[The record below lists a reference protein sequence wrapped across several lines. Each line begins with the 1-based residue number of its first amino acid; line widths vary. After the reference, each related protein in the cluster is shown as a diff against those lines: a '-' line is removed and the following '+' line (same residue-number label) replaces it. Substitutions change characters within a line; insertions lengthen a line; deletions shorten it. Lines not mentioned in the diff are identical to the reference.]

1 MSSAVLKRTD
11 LDDNRIVIIELC
23 RDEVLN
29 AVNTAM
35 AKELLSTFEAF
46 QWDRTVRAVIFTSR
60 SERAFCVG
68 ADLRERRTMS
78 DDDWH
83 TQHQIMREAIFRIL
97 RCPVPVI
104 AAVEGHALGGGC
116 ELASACDF
124 IVAGDR
130 AIFALPEVTRG
141 ILPGAGATQY
151 LSRVVGTPV
160 AKELIFTGR
169 SFGAEE
175 ARSLG
180 LVNHVVAAGK
190 AKSRALEIA
199 KTIAE
204 NAPFAVRQAKKA
216 INWGA
221 ETDLWTGLTL
231 SFEAWD
237 NTVHTEDRLEGVRAF
252 NEKRKPRFQ
261 GR

>member
-1 MSSAVLKRTD
+1 
-11 LDDNRIVIIELC
+11 
-23 RDEVLN
+23 
-29 AVNTAM
+29 
-35 AKELLSTFEAF
+35 
-46 QWDRTVRAVIFTSR
+46 VRAIVFTST
-60 SERAFCVG
+60 SERAFCAG
-68 ADLRERRTMS
+68 ADLKERRSMS
-78 DDDWH
+78 DDDWLA
-83 TQHQIMREAIFRIL
+83 QHQIMREAILRIL

-116 ELASACDF
+116 ELACASDF

-130 AIFALPEVTRG
+130 AIFALPEVARG

-151 LSRVVGTPV
+151 LPRVVGAPV

-169 SFGAEE
+169 QFGAEE

-180 LVNHVVAAGK
+180 LVNHVVPAGE
-190 AKSRALEIA
+190 ARSRALEIA
-199 KTIAE
+199 RTIAQ

-237 NTVHTEDRLEGVRAF
+237 NTLHTEDRLEGVRAF